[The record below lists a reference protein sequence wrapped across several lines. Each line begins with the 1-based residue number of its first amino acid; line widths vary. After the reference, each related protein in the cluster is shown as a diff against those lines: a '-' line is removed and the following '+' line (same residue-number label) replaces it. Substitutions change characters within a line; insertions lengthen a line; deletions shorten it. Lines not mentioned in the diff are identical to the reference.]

1 MRPAQCPFCQR
12 ANPLDSKFCNACGA
26 PLHLAPCPRCGAV
39 NDATATVCHQCEAE
53 LPESSR
59 TDEFPPSLPNVDGA
73 DAAGSG
79 AQTGLRP
86 DPILKDSLT
95 ADGLDS
101 DARAVAALQELR
113 QLLARSDA
121 GLAAGSA
128 DRDSADGPRGGAVVV
143 PGSDALR
150 PHHLRVASRNA
161 GRRRSTMIVG
171 IAVLAALA
179 ASVYDVYRQLS
190 VGDFPEDP
198 VATGEAGDRDGHA
211 NADTA
216 VDPRKGATGV
226 AAAGSTAATAVTPV
240 AAADTKPIAAASESS
255 VPAVRPGTVVRDDAR
270 LPAGVPVTRAIT
282 PAVAADNKPMAAARE
297 SSVPGVRPGTVIP
310 GDPRPPVTAPVTR
323 SSRAAMEQGRGETE
337 ARDSSATAAP
347 AAPAAVP
354 RPRAA
359 EPGLGFELQ
368 QPRLGPCTEVVASL
382 GLCTPEPTQ
391 RRE

>member
-39 NDATATVCHQCEAE
+39 NDAAATVCHQCEAE
-53 LPESSR
+53 LPESS
-59 TDEFPPSLPNVDGA
+59 TDEFPPSLSTIDGA

-79 AQTGLRP
+79 AHTTGLRP
-86 DPILKDSLT
+86 DPLPKDSLT

-101 DARAVAALQELR
+101 DARAVAALEELR

-121 GLAAGSA
+121 GLAVGSP
-128 DRDSADGPRGGAVVV
+128 DRDSPGPRGGAVVV

-150 PHHLRVASRNA
+150 PHHLRLASRNA
-161 GRRRSTMIVG
+161 GRRRSTIIVG

-198 VATGEAGDRDGHA
+198 MATGEAGDRDGPA

-226 AAAGSTAATAVTPV
+226 AAAGSMSAAAATP
-240 AAADTKPIAAASESS
+240 AATADTKPIAAAAESS

-270 LPAGVPVTRAIT
+270 LPAGAPVARAIT
-282 PAVAADNKPMAAARE
+282 PAVPADSKPMAAAPE
-297 SSVPGVRPGTVIP
+297 SSVPAVRPGTVIP
-310 GDPRPPVTAPVTR
+310 GDTRPPVTTPVAR
-323 SSRAAMEQGRGETE
+323 SSGATMEQRRGDTD
-337 ARDSSATAAP
+337 ARGSSATAAP
-347 AAPAAVP
+347 AVPAAVP
-354 RPRAA
+354 RPRAPEA
-359 EPGLGFELQ
+359 GLGFDLQ